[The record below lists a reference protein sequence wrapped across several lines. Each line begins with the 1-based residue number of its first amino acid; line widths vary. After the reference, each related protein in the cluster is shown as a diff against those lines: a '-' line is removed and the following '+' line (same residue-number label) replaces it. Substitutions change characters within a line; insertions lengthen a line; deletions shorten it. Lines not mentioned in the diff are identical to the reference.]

1 LPPAQG
7 FPKILTFE
15 VAFFDRMCYDARRNL
30 FREGFIVAIRK
41 RYKDIERILT
51 QILIADAGVF
61 VLYMIFAG
69 LGVTFLK
76 VVTTIACLAASICCL
91 ALLYMTGEM
100 KKARSRWLVL
110 GFAAVVVCLL
120 VSLILNYPSPA
131 VVAAE
136 AISSIG

>member
-1 LPPAQG
+1 
-7 FPKILTFE
+7 
-15 VAFFDRMCYDARRNL
+15 M
-30 FREGFIVAIRK
+30 AIRK

-76 VVTTIACLAASICCL
+76 VVTTIACLAASIGCL

-136 AISSIG
+136 AIASIG